1 MSSFSERIGNG
12 EILLGDGAL
21 GTMLI
26 QRGLKAGECPE
37 TWNIED
43 PETLTDIA
51 DLYVG
56 AGSDIVST
64 NTFGGHPLKLAQYY
78 LEDKTEEVNKAGVR
92 AVRKAAKGRAFIA
105 ASCGSSGKLLK
116 PYGDTDPE
124 IIAEGYNR
132 QIAALLGEGVDII
145 YFETMI
151 DLSEAILGVK
161 AAKSIAPGIP
171 VCATM
176 TFDFTPRGFFTVMGN
191 SVEQAARELENAGAD
206 VVGSNCGNGIENMM
220 RIAAEFKKHSDL
232 PILIQSNAGLPV
244 VRGDDLEYPESPDFM
259 SGGIRIMLDMGVNI
273 IGGCCGT
280 TPEHIAA
287 FRSVIDNYRRPK

>member
-1 MSSFSERIGNG
+1 VSSLLERINKG

-26 QRGLKAGECPE
+26 QRGLKAGECLE
-37 TWNIED
+37 TWNIEK
-43 PETLTDIA
+43 PEILEEIA
-51 DLYVG
+51 GLYRD

-64 NTFGGHPLKLAQYY
+64 NTFGGHPLKLAQYS
-78 LEDKTEEVNKAGVR
+78 LEKRTEEFNKAGVKIVRR
-92 AVRKAAKGRAFIA
+92 AVADKAFIA

-124 IIAEGYNR
+124 LILEGYKR
-132 QIAALLGEGVDII
+132 QIGALIEEGVDII

-151 DLSEAILGVK
+151 DLAEAVLGVK
-161 AAKSIAPGIP
+161 AAKSMAPDIP

-191 SVEQAARELENAGAD
+191 SIEQASGELESAGAD
-206 VVGSNCGNGIENMM
+206 VIGSNCGNGIENMIK
-220 RIAAEFKKHSDL
+220 IAAEFKKHTKL
-232 PILIQSNAGLPV
+232 PILIQSNAGLPIV
-244 VRGDDLEYPESPDFM
+244 KGDDLEYSETPEFM
-259 SGGIRIMLDMGVNI
+259 SEKIKDMMEIGINI

-280 TPEHIAA
+280 TPDHIVA
-287 FRSVIDNYRRPK
+287 FRSVIDNHQQ